1 VPRSNIFIS
10 HASADRSLADLFK
23 NTLVLG
29 GVAPSAIF
37 YSSARGT
44 GVPVGE
50 DFRRHL
56 RNKLRESELVIQL
69 ISKTFLRRPM
79 CLYEVGAA
87 WVLDLPTYPI
97 VIPPLSRGE
106 VSQYLGDTHTALLA
120 NESDI
125 DDLFSEL
132 SDQIRDKFELP
143 LKASDWSDAV
153 KNFKALLPT
162 SMPTV
167 VDDEAQLPVDRA
179 TSTTVIER
187 ADQIDGQTLQEHLS
201 PFLHTIMT
209 RQNKASIY
217 VRVPDQPVWLGFGT
231 MPHRQFGED
240 YNTIA
245 IYFSNP
251 TTNERRPLDTFVN
264 WTAGRTL
271 NQVIDAVR
279 RHIHDN
285 PDRRMYA
292 KFDAEPIIAEL
303 KAQIKY
309 LAE

>member
-1 VPRSNIFIS
+1 
-10 HASADRSLADLFK
+10 
-23 NTLVLG
+23 
-29 GVAPSAIF
+29 
-37 YSSARGT
+37 
-44 GVPVGE
+44 
-50 DFRRHL
+50 
-56 RNKLRESELVIQL
+56 
-69 ISKTFLRRPM
+69 M
-79 CLYEVGAA
+79 CLYKVGAA

-106 VSQYLGDTHTALLA
+106 VSQYLGDIHTALLA

-153 KNFKALLPT
+153 KNFKTLLPT
-162 SMPTV
+162 SMPAV
-167 VDDEAQLPVDRA
+167 VDDDAQLPADRA
-179 TSTTVIER
+179 TSTTVIVR

-201 PFLHTIMT
+201 PFLQTIMT

-217 VRVPDQPVWLGFGT
+217 VRVPDRPVWLGFGT
-231 MPHRQFGED
+231 MPQRQFGED

-271 NQVIDAVR
+271 NQVIDAIR
-279 RHIHDN
+279 RHIYDN
-285 PDRRMYA
+285 PDRRTFA
-292 KFDAEPIIAEL
+292 KFDAEPIIADL
-303 KAQIKY
+303 RAQIKY
-309 LAE
+309 LTE